1 MIFSLLKK
9 IIFSILINAFALWVV
24 VEILPGVK
32 FEGGIFDYLFAGF
45 VFGLINFSLKPI
57 LKILSFPLIVLS
69 FGTFSVL
76 INLFLFWLFDKIL
89 ESLTIEGFFS
99 YIGAMI
105 MMSLVNFLLSF
116 LKE

>member
-57 LKILSFPLIVLS
+57 LKVLSFPLIVLS

-76 INLFLFWLFDKIL
+76 IFL
-89 ESLTIEGFFS
+89 S
-99 YIGAMI
+99 YLGAMI
-105 MMSLVNFLLSF
+105 IMSLVNFLLSF